1 MPEQTNINL
10 KNGVDMAVDLSQKVS
25 HIEDKMDDLSNEVRE
40 MREQMKEIYTA
51 IVGDKKFGHQGLVHR
66 VEDLEKV
73 KKKWENK
80 VNWLY
85 GYVLGA
91 GTLLA
96 VIIELVKSQLK

>member
-10 KNGVDMAVDLSQKVS
+10 KNSVDMAVDLSQKVS

-66 VEDLEKV
+66 VENLETA

-91 GTLLA
+91 GTIIA
-96 VIIELVKSQLK
+96 GIIELIKYQLK